1 MAEVIGLISAIGGI
15 AAAGIKVAKVV
26 YALADELG
34 TAGKQ
39 VRTLAADTRALSWVL
54 KELNGRLQRMSSI
67 PRDGIKVAHD
77 AAMLIKDEI
86 DGIGE
91 IVKPLISEEGQRM
104 SKKQKAKWIFTKSQI
119 TTRQTALNS
128 HKATLSLVL
137 DTLKLIEG
145 QTDAEG
151 LEEEIEHAESEVK
164 HIKTNFE
171 DAERTDLVLEKAY
184 CALQVHTQQKTLQ
197 TTAGGGNE
205 QQIVLHG
212 TTSEDVENHD
222 SNALVTLTALISH
235 LDSNNEDTASEAAHQ
250 LFLKR
255 HLAIVLYEDI
265 HRRADWE
272 QGLFTVNPQ
281 TQGITNQILHK
292 A

>member
-145 QTDAEG
+145 QTDAWVFG
-151 LEEEIEHAESEVK
+151 DLARL
-164 HIKTNFE
+164 IKLTIFQRGSRRG
-171 DAERTDLVLEKAY
+171 DRTRRIGGEAY
-184 CALQVHTQQKTLQ
+184 
-197 TTAGGGNE
+197 
-205 QQIVLHG
+205 
-212 TTSEDVENHD
+212 
-222 SNALVTLTALISH
+222 
-235 LDSNNEDTASEAAHQ
+235 
-250 LFLKR
+250 
-255 HLAIVLYEDI
+255 
-265 HRRADWE
+265 
-272 QGLFTVNPQ
+272 
-281 TQGITNQILHK
+281 
-292 A
+292 